1 MCAIRTRFDPKVVL
15 FSCTKYSFYKPL
27 FGPLRQ
33 QLVAAFASFDRK
45 IVIEKLRKETRFACR
60 VREVPSTRCWQRLER
75 APIAAAAAGGDEV
88 PFRSN

>member
-1 MCAIRTRFDPKVVL
+1 MPIKNLFISPHFLNITTHCIVLNSLINVMCAFRTRFDPKVVL

-45 IVIEKLRKETRFACR
+45 NC
-60 VREVPSTRCWQRLER
+60 
-75 APIAAAAAGGDEV
+75 D
-88 PFRSN
+88 